1 MKKTSFKVLILGA
14 GAGGISVAAKLNQE
28 LDAGSIG
35 IVDPSEKHFY
45 QPLWTIAGTGLIDKQ
60 VTEKKQKD
68 LIPEGVTWLK
78 ESVVS
83 IDPERKVVQLTGGM
97 DVAYEFLVVAT
108 GLTLNWDKINGLPET
123 LGKNGVCS
131 VYQWDQ
137 IDYASEQIQKFQGGT
152 ALFVMPPPPIK
163 CAGAPQKVMYL
174 ADHIFRNHGVRSKT
188 EILFATAGKA
198 MFGVPVFATALDQIV
213 KEKDI
218 HPRFSH
224 KIVAVDGNK
233 KEALFDV
240 TESDG
245 SVSRQAIP
253 FDLLHVVPPMSA
265 HKFISESPLA
275 FQEGEQKGWLAVDKN
290 TLQHVKYPHIFGVGD
305 VTGVPNSKTGAA
317 VRKQYPVV
325 VRNLLSV
332 MRGKAPQASYDGYSS
347 CPLITEIGKVM
358 LAEFGYEGKLLPS
371 FPLDPA
377 VPRRSYWYLKKDL
390 LPKLYWHGMMKG
402 RA

>member
-1 MKKTSFKVLILGA
+1 MTKTSFKVLILGA
-14 GAGGISVAAKLNQE
+14 GAGGISVAAKLNRE

-68 LIPEGVTWLK
+68 LIPAGVTWLK

-83 IDPERKVVQLTGGM
+83 IDPESKRVQLTGGM
-97 DVAYEFLVVAT
+97 EVAYEFLVVAT
-108 GLTLNWDKINGLPET
+108 GLTLNWDKIKGLPES
-123 LGKNGVCS
+123 LGKKGVCS

-137 IDYASEQIQKFQGGT
+137 IDYASSQIQNFQGGT

-174 ADHIFRNHGVRSKT
+174 ADHIFRNHGVRNKT

-198 MFGVPVFATALDQIV
+198 MFGVPVFAAALDRLV

-218 HPRFSH
+218 HPKFSH
-224 KIVAVDGNK
+224 KMVAVDADK

-240 TESDG
+240 TEPDG
-245 SVSRQAIP
+245 RVSRQAIH

-275 FQEGEQKGWLAVDKN
+275 FQDGEQKGWLAVDKS

-332 MRGKAPQASYDGYSS
+332 MRGESPQAFYDGYSS

-371 FPLDPA
+371 FPLNPA